1 VKTRI
6 LFFGRLAEQIGRE
19 CEIDIPDQGCTI
31 GELRTRLAQD
41 PDWQILAPGSGML
54 ASVDQQIAQDE
65 APVKP
70 GQEIAF
76 FSPLS
81 GG

>member
-1 VKTRI
+1 MKTRI

-19 CEIDIPDQGCTI
+19 REVDISDHGTTI
-31 GELRTRLAQD
+31 GDLRRLLAED
-41 PDWQILAPGSGML
+41 PDLEILAPGRGML
-54 ASVDQQIAQDE
+54 ASVDQEIVQDHAQ
-65 APVKP
+65 VMP

-76 FSPLS
+76 FSKLS

>member
-1 VKTRI
+1 MKTRI

-19 CEIDIPDQGCTI
+19 REVDIPDDGCTVAD
-31 GELRTRLAQD
+31 LRRRLAHD
-41 PDWQILAPGSGML
+41 PDLQMLAPGGGML
-54 ASVDQQIAQDE
+54 ASVDQQVVQDD
-65 APVKP
+65 APVNP
-70 GQEIAF
+70 RQEIAF

>member
-19 CEIDIPDQGCTI
+19 REMDIPDDGCTVAD
-31 GELRTRLAQD
+31 LRRRLAHD
-41 PDWQILAPGSGML
+41 PDLQILASGGGML
-54 ASVDQQIAQDE
+54 ASVDQQIAQDDT
-65 APVKP
+65 PVKP

>member
-1 VKTRI
+1 MKTRI

-19 CEIDIPDQGCTI
+19 REVDIPADGCTM
-31 GELRTRLAQD
+31 GALRKQLIEA
-41 PDWQILAPGSGML
+41 PDLHILAPGGGML
-54 ASVDQQIAQDE
+54 ASVDQQIVQDD

>member
-1 VKTRI
+1 MKTRI

-19 CEIDIPDQGCTI
+19 REVDIPDDGCTI
-31 GELRTRLAQD
+31 ADLRRRLVHD
-41 PDWQILAPGSGML
+41 PDLHILALGGGML
-54 ASVDQQIAQDE
+54 ASVDQQLVQDD
-65 APVKP
+65 APIKP

>member
-1 VKTRI
+1 MRTRI

-19 CEIDIPDQGCTI
+19 REVDIPDDGCTVAD
-31 GELRTRLAQD
+31 LRRRLADD
-41 PDWQILAPGSGML
+41 PDLQILASGGGML
-54 ASVDQQIAQDE
+54 ASVDQQIVQDHH
-65 APVKP
+65 PVNSR
-70 GQEIAF
+70 QEIAF